1 MYSPNSAFRVFPYLG
16 ALAVYIYIYIYIYSP
31 NSPFRVFP
39 FLGAL
44 AATLAVARAF
54 RRPGSRW
61 CVCVNGGERT
71 LSTFTDGS

>member
-1 MYSPNSAFRVFPYLG
+1 
-16 ALAVYIYIYIYIYSP
+16 
-31 NSPFRVFP
+31 VFP